1 MVRLSNEN
9 YELKK
14 RVRNVD
20 RVECRERERTGL
32 LFSLFLLGNNF
43 GIVQSV
49 RERERGKG
57 KR

>member
-1 MVRLSNEN
+1 LSNEN

-20 RVECRERERTGL
+20 SVECRERERTGL

-49 RERERGKG
+49 REREREVRVKG
-57 KR
+57 EK